1 MNTWLKVVFI
11 HCVNTQPDK
20 VFSYTVHTLV
30 DLVVWTTGRPSCGPH
45 YVYKCVH
52 LCSPCIRVFCVH
64 SDPEHKVYTVVYN
77 GGEASCGPHLGR
89 SNIGSVSLI
98 TIDFFA

>member
-30 DLVVWTTGRPSCGPH
+30 DLVVWTTGHPSCGPH
-45 YVYKCVH
+45 YVYKCDHQCSSYVH
-52 LCSPCIRVFCVH
+52 LVFVYF
-64 SDPEHKVYTVVYN
+64 VYTQILNTRCTQLCTMVGRLAVV
-77 GGEASCGPHLGR
+77 H
-89 SNIGSVSLI
+89 
-98 TIDFFA
+98 T

>member
-11 HCVNTQPDK
+11 HCVNTQSEE

-30 DLVVWTTGRPSCGPH
+30 DLVFLLCGRLDILVVDHIMYTS
-45 YVYKCVH
+45 VFTCVH

-64 SDPEHKVYTVVYN
+64 SDSEHKVYTVVYN
-77 GGEASCGPHLGR
+77 GGEASCG
-89 SNIGSVSLI
+89 
-98 TIDFFA
+98 